1 MKNHGRCEEPR
12 PKVGASSNEKASAS
26 WGLTPLNPHIGHS
39 LPCTARG
46 ILAFSH
52 NGEGG
57 TILPIALVLLLLLT
71 MIGIAATMT
80 SEVEIRIAGNEVAY
94 KENLYFAEGSAMAG
108 VQMLENETDTSML
121 QDLSF
126 HWLHSSLPNTN
137 ISGDTNWNPDDNN
150 AYTALVGGEGYTGYL
165 AVYQGI
171 DSGGSLDIGG
181 ATTTLHTYT
190 IYGRS
195 ARKNGEAI
203 IEVGYKKRF

>member
-1 MKNHGRCEEPR
+1 MKNRDRDRREE
-12 PKVGASSNEKASAS
+12 
-26 WGLTPLNPHIGHS
+26 
-39 LPCTARG
+39 
-46 ILAFSH
+46 
-52 NGEGG
+52 G
-57 TILPIALVLLLLLT
+57 TIMPVALVLLLLLT

-108 VQMLENETDTSML
+108 VQVLENEEETTL
-121 QDLSF
+121 LRDLSF
-126 HWLHSSLPNTN
+126 DWLHSSLPDAN
-137 ISGDTNWNPDDNN
+137 IANDFNWNPDDNN
-150 AYTALVGGEGYTGYL
+150 AVTELVGGEGYTGYL

-181 ATTTLHTYT
+181 ITSNLHQYT

>member
-1 MKNHGRCEEPR
+1 MKNHGRLKGEE
-12 PKVGASSNEKASAS
+12 
-26 WGLTPLNPHIGHS
+26 
-39 LPCTARG
+39 
-46 ILAFSH
+46 
-52 NGEGG
+52 G

-108 VQMLENETDTSML
+108 IQMLENVEDADISL
-121 QDLSF
+121 LKDLSSL
-126 HWLHSSLPNTN
+126 HWLHGSLPDPN
-137 ISGDTNWNPDDNN
+137 ISSVKNWKPDENK
-150 AYTALVGGEGYTGYL
+150 AYTELDLGDDYTGFL

-171 DSGGSLDIGG
+171 DPGGSLDIGG
-181 ATTTLHTYT
+181 ATTTLHRYT

>member
-1 MKNHGRCEEPR
+1 MKHHGRF
-12 PKVGASSNEKASAS
+12 K
-26 WGLTPLNPHIGHS
+26 
-39 LPCTARG
+39 
-46 ILAFSH
+46 
-52 NGEGG
+52 GEGG

-108 VQMLENETDTSML
+108 VQVLDGKPNTTL
-121 QDLSF
+121 KNLSLN
-126 HWLHSSLPNTN
+126 WLHSSLPNTN
-137 ISGDTNWNPDDNN
+137 ISSDTNWNPDKNN
-150 AYTALVGGEGYTGYL
+150 AYTELDLGDDYTGFL

-171 DSGGSLDIGG
+171 DPGGSLDIGG
-181 ATTTLHTYT
+181 ATTNLHRYT

-195 ARKNGEAI
+195 ARKKGEAI

>member
-1 MKNHGRCEEPR
+1 MKNCDRDRREE
-12 PKVGASSNEKASAS
+12 
-26 WGLTPLNPHIGHS
+26 
-39 LPCTARG
+39 
-46 ILAFSH
+46 
-52 NGEGG
+52 G
-57 TILPIALVLLLLLT
+57 TIMPVALVLLLLLT

-108 VQMLENETDTSML
+108 VQVLENEEDTIL
-121 QDLSF
+121 LRDLSF
-126 HWLHSSLPNTN
+126 DWLHSSLPEDN
-137 ISGDTNWNPDDNN
+137 IANDTNWNPDDNN
-150 AYTALVGGEGYTGYL
+150 AFTELVGGEGYTGYL

-171 DSGGSLDIGG
+171 DPGGSLDIGG
-181 ATTTLHTYT
+181 TTSNLHQYT

>member
-1 MKNHGRCEEPR
+1 MKNHGLF
-12 PKVGASSNEKASAS
+12 K
-26 WGLTPLNPHIGHS
+26 
-39 LPCTARG
+39 
-46 ILAFSH
+46 
-52 NGEGG
+52 GERG
-57 TILPIALVLLLLLT
+57 TIMPLALVLLLLLT

-108 VQMLENETDTSML
+108 VQMLENETDTSVL
-121 QDLSF
+121 KDLSF
-126 HWLHSSLPNTN
+126 DWLHSSLPDTN
-137 ISGDTNWNPDDNN
+137 ISSDTNWNPDENK
-150 AYTALVGGEGYTGYL
+150 AYTELDLGDDYTGFL

-171 DSGGSLDIGG
+171 DPGGSLDIGG
-181 ATTTLHTYT
+181 ATTTLHRYT